1 MQTLYSPNELAER
14 WGYALNTIRKMEA
27 EGKLHRLPGL
37 PGVKFSAAEVYQL
50 ESIGPEAKGLTAWE
64 RRQKDEE
71 IRNLREQVNDLQA
84 RLTKIMAMAQ
94 GIERSQYDQNRR

>member
-1 MQTLYSPNELAER
+1 MDVTVFDSADLCKR
-14 WGYALNTIRKMEA
+14 WGYAPNTIRKIEA

-71 IRNLREQVNDLQA
+71 IRNLKEQVQDLQG
-84 RLTKIMAMAQ
+84 RLLKAQ
-94 GIERSQYDQNRR
+94 QVLQGGVV

>member
-1 MQTLYSPNELAER
+1 MDVTVFDSADLCKR
-14 WGYALNTIRKMEA
+14 WGYAPNTIRKMEA

-71 IRNLREQVNDLQA
+71 IRGLKEQVQELQGRLA
-84 RLTKIMAMAQ
+84 RVMLAAQ
-94 GIERSQYDQNRR
+94 GGAT

>member
-37 PGVKFSAAEVYQL
+37 PGVKYSAAEVYQL
-50 ESIGPEAKGLTAWE
+50 ESIGPEAQGLTAWE
-64 RRQKDEE
+64 RRQKDDRIKELEE
-71 IRNLREQVNDLQA
+71 LVEDLQG
-84 RLTKIMAMAQ
+84 RLAKIVLMAQ
-94 GIERSQYDQNRR
+94 GIGPSQYDQNRR

>member
-1 MQTLYSPNELAER
+1 MEQTVFTPDQLTQR
-14 WGYALNTIRKMEA
+14 WGYAPNTIRKMEA
-27 EGKLHRLPGL
+27 EGKLHRLPGM
-37 PGVKFSAAEVYQL
+37 PGVKYSAKEVYQL

-84 RLTKIMAMAQ
+84 RLVKIMAMAQ
-94 GIERSQYDQNRR
+94 GGAI

>member
-1 MQTLYSPNELAER
+1 MDVTVFDSADLCKR
-14 WGYALNTIRKMEA
+14 WGYAPNTIRKMEA

-37 PGVKFSAAEVYQL
+37 PGVKFSAVEVYQL

-71 IRNLREQVNDLQA
+71 IRSLRKQVYDLQA
-84 RLTKIMAMAQ
+84 RLIKIMTMAQ
-94 GIERSQYDQNRR
+94 GGEI

>member
-1 MQTLYSPNELAER
+1 MDVTVFDSADLCKR
-14 WGYALNTIRKMEA
+14 WGYAPNTIRKMEA

-50 ESIGPEAKGLTAWE
+50 ESIGPEAKGLTALE

-94 GIERSQYDQNRR
+94 GGAI

>member
-1 MQTLYSPNELAER
+1 MDVTVFDSADLCKR
-14 WGYALNTIRKMEA
+14 WGYAPNTIRKMEA

-37 PGVKFSAAEVYQL
+37 PGVKYSAAEVYQL

-71 IRNLREQVNDLQA
+71 IRSLREQVNDLQG
-84 RLTKIMAMAQ
+84 RLLKAQ
-94 GIERSQYDQNRR
+94 QVLQGGVV